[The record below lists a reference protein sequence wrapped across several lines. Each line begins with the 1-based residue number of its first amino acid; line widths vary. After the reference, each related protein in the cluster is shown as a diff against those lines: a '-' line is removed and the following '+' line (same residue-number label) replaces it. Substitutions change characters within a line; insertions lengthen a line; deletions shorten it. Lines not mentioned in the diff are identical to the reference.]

1 MCELLS
7 SNPNLAIHAAGTY
20 KAVYTAY
27 TTRIDHR
34 HVGFGGIVKK
44 KQCTSLLHTPTT
56 RLLGEHSDHLE
67 LVD

>member
-44 KQCTSLLHTPTT
+44 KNVHHYYT
-56 RLLGEHSDHLE
+56 RQPLAY
-67 LVD
+67 